1 MSITEFNA
9 LMRRKNAKYPNRHST
24 VTFNGNTYETYSKVD
39 MIAKAILSQINER
52 NSEVIK

>member
-9 LMRRKNAKYPNRHST
+9 LMRRKNAKYPNRHSI

-39 MIAKAILSQINER
+39 MIAKAIISQINEK

>member
-1 MSITEFNA
+1 MSITDFNT
-9 LMRRKNAKYPNRHST
+9 LMRRKNAKYPNRHSI
-24 VTFNGNTYETYSKVD
+24 VTFDGNTYETYSKVD

>member
-9 LMRRKNAKYPNRHST
+9 LMRRKNAKYPNRHSI

-39 MIAKAILSQINER
+39 MIAKAILSRINEK
-52 NSEVIK
+52 NSEIIK